1 MKNTTIVSTEQ
12 EIWKIHPEF
21 TAYEVSNFGEVRNA
35 STQKVL
41 SHREDKDGYDSVHL
55 RIGINTEHG
64 KYMLIHRMVADA
76 FMEPIEGKPYV
87 DHIDRDRKN
96 NKLDNLRF
104 VDAKE
109 NAANRKKISYMLT
122 NKVPIVLLD
131 KKGNFVQRFENANA
145 ASEELKL
152 SVKGIRSN
160 VHGNKSGYSFG
171 TFVREV
177 DYLEQIG
184 EQNS

>member
-1 MKNTTIVSTEQ
+1 
-12 EIWKIHPEF
+12 
-21 TAYEVSNFGEVRNA
+21 
-35 STQKVL
+35 
-41 SHREDKDGYDSVHL
+41 
-55 RIGINTEHG
+55 
-64 KYMLIHRMVADA
+64 MLIHRMVADA

-96 NKLDNLRF
+96 NRLDNLRF
-104 VDAKE
+104 VSAKE

-145 ASEELKL
+145 ASKELKL

-171 TFVREV
+171 TFMREV

>member
-1 MKNTTIVSTEQ
+1 MNNTTNIPTEQ

-21 TAYEVSNFGEVRNA
+21 TAYEVSTLGEVRNA

-55 RIGINTEHG
+55 RIGINREHG
-64 KYMLIHRMVADA
+64 KYMLIHRMVADT
-76 FMEPIEGKPYV
+76 FMEPVEGKPYV

-96 NKLDNLRF
+96 NRLDNLRF
-104 VDAKE
+104 VSAKE

-131 KKGNFVQRFENANA
+131 KEGNLV
-145 ASEELKL
+145 
-152 SVKGIRSN
+152 
-160 VHGNKSGYSFG
+160 
-171 TFVREV
+171 
-177 DYLEQIG
+177 
-184 EQNS
+184 

>member
-1 MKNTTIVSTEQ
+1 MKNTTNIPTEQ

-21 TAYEVSNFGEVRNA
+21 SAYEVSTLGEVRNA

-55 RIGINTEHG
+55 RIGINREHG
-64 KYMLIHRMVADA
+64 KYMLIHRMVADT
-76 FMEPIEGKPYV
+76 FMEPVEGKPYV

-96 NKLDNLRF
+96 NRLDNLRF
-104 VDAKE
+104 VSAKE

-131 KKGNFVQRFENANA
+131 KEGNLV
-145 ASEELKL
+145 
-152 SVKGIRSN
+152 
-160 VHGNKSGYSFG
+160 
-171 TFVREV
+171 
-177 DYLEQIG
+177 
-184 EQNS
+184 